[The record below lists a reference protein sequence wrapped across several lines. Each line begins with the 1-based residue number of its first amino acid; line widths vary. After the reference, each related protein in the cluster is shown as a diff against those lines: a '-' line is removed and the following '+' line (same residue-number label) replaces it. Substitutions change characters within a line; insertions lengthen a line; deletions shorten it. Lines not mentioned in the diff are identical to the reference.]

1 MNYYPKPIPV
11 YLLNCC
17 ITLKFFIVLV
27 DGLAIARMLSVA
39 LKQSRQITETTVVV
53 VTELW
58 NGTTYEVKNKIL
70 NIQSKLLCVSVI

>member
-1 MNYYPKPIPV
+1 MNYYSKPIPV

-39 LKQSRQITETTVVV
+39 LKQLRQITETTVVV
-53 VTELW
+53 VKEPW
-58 NGTTYEVKNKIL
+58 NDTTYEV
-70 NIQSKLLCVSVI
+70 